1 MTKGYSGACK
11 AEASH
16 HKADPSSAREGQ
28 TSADARRH
36 QRQSHL
42 LDDALLETFPTSEAI
57 SIVHL
62 Q

>member
-1 MTKGYSGACK
+1 VPAKLK
-11 AEASH
+11 PVH